1 MNMIKRGTHDHTL
14 TPGVSARSKRGP
26 AGFSLIELMI
36 AVAIIGILASIAL
49 PAYQEHILRGHRT
62 KAAACL
68 SEHAQF
74 MERFYT
80 TNMTYVDA
88 DPSALGCRTESGLDT
103 RFTITLG
110 GVAARA
116 YTLTA
121 TAIGPQAKDTKCT
134 SLSLTQT
141 GARTATGLEPTKCW

>member
-1 MNMIKRGTHDHTL
+1 MGERGTHDLTL
-14 TPGVSARSKRGP
+14 IPGARARSKRGS
-26 AGFSLIELMI
+26 AGFTLIELMV

-80 TNMTYVDA
+80 TRMTYVGA
-88 DPSALGCRTESGLDT
+88 DPAGLGCRTESGLNT
-103 RFTITLG
+103 RFTIELG

-121 TAIGPQAKDTKCT
+121 TAIGPQTKDTKCT

-141 GARTATGLEPTKCW
+141 GAKTATGSEPTKCW

>member
-1 MNMIKRGTHDHTL
+1 MSKRGTRDL
-14 TPGVSARSKRGP
+14 NLALGGRARSMRGHE
-26 AGFSLIELMI
+26 GFTLIELM
-36 AVAIIGILASIAL
+36 VVVVIIGILASIAL

-80 TNMTYVDA
+80 TNMTYVAA
-88 DPSALGCRTESGLDT
+88 DPSVLGCRTEGGLDT
-103 RFTITLG
+103 RFTIELG

-121 TAIGPQAKDTKCT
+121 TAIGPQAADTKCT

-141 GARTATGLEPTKCW
+141 GARTATGSEPTKCW